1 MNRYLM
7 VIAYKGRTRP
17 VLMVWFSVTDFAKNT
32 NCYEYEGLYNI
43 LAENI
48 KVNSIL
54 FFDFGA

>member
-1 MNRYLM
+1 M
-7 VIAYKGRTRP
+7 GRTRP